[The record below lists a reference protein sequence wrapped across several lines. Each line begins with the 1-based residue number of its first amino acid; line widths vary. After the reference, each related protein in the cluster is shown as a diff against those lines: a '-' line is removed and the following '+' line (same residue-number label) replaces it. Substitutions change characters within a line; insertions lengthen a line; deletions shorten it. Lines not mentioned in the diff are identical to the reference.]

1 LLCLASGIA
10 EWSYR
15 RRRKKERERERER
28 EREWGQN
35 SGIDE
40 QETGTGKVLFLIS

>member
-1 LLCLASGIA
+1 MELQ
-10 EWSYR
+10 
-15 RRRKKERERERER
+15 KKKKERER

-40 QETGTGKVLFLIS
+40 RETGTGKVLFLISKV